1 MNRVQKVAWF
11 LVITFLAAVV
21 VSCIAVLVLYFYFKI
36 GMPRAMAG
44 LCFIG
49 LAGFG
54 GLAPLIFK
62 KDKGAVTYDER
73 DKMIHLKASR
83 AAFAIFFIAMS
94 LLAFVAV
101 PLLRGANGNITV
113 KELWLLFAI
122 ATFPFWLAWS
132 IMVLM
137 LYGKDK
143 SDE

>member
-11 LVITFLAAVV
+11 LVITFSAAVV
-21 VSCIAVLVLYFYFKI
+21 VSCIAILVLYFYFKI

-44 LCFIG
+44 LFFIG

-73 DKMIHLKASR
+73 DEIIHLKASR
-83 AAFAIFFIAMS
+83 AAFAIFFIATS
-94 LLAFVAV
+94 LLSFVAV
-101 PLLRGANGNITV
+101 PLLRGGDGSISV
-113 KELWLLFAI
+113 KELWFLFGI
-122 ATFPFWLAWS
+122 AAMPFWPAWS

>member
-1 MNRVQKVAWF
+1 MNRIQKVAWF

-21 VSCIAVLVLYFYFKI
+21 VSCIAVLVFYFYFEI
-36 GMPRAMAG
+36 RMPRAIAG
-44 LCFIG
+44 LGFIG

-73 DKMIHLKASR
+73 DKIIHLNASR
-83 AAFAIFFIAMS
+83 AAFGIFFIAS
-94 LLAFVAV
+94 YPLSFVAV
-101 PLLRGANGNITV
+101 PLLRGANGSISV
-113 KELWLLFAI
+113 KELWFLFGI
-122 ATFPFWLAWS
+122 ASIPFWPAWS

>member
-1 MNRVQKVAWF
+1 MNRVQKMAWYM
-11 LVITFLAAVV
+11 VITFLAAVV

-44 LCFIG
+44 LGFIG

-54 GLAPLIFK
+54 GLVPLIFK
-62 KDKGAVTYDER
+62 KDPGKVTEDER
-73 DKMIHLKASR
+73 DEIIHLKVSR
-83 AAFAIFFIAMS
+83 AAFGVFFIAMS
-94 LLAFVAV
+94 LLSFIAV
-101 PLLRGANGNITV
+101 PLLRGGNGSISV
-113 KELWLLFAI
+113 KELGCLFAI
-122 ATFPFWLAWS
+122 ATIPFWPAWA